1 MTFNPKTI
9 FPGTFGL
16 LRTALFTVLSFSFLL
31 CPWALAIASDEIP
44 KTLEASRPFP
54 TEELSF
60 KEKKPKR
67 QGGKPTI
74 IRGKYGFPKY
84 FQDDLSRESLRQVV
98 KNQLD
103 AMQEVN
109 PDQKVRLGKLMLS
122 KGDLKK
128 GLTDFL
134 QLLDLKLSPKEFS
147 RQLKK
152 KFYFYRGGV
161 GKQKRILFTGY
172 YTPVIEAS
180 RVRTAKYKYP
190 LYTIP
195 GHAKNIRLIGHSS
208 RPGAKTQPPL
218 APDSWREFTRE
229 QIDRQ
234 GVLKQRGLEVAWLKD
249 DLERFFLHIQGSGW
263 LHFPDGKRIGVR
275 YLAANNHKYK
285 GIGKLMIAD
294 GVLKPSESS
303 MQGIKRFL
311 RANPQAIEKYFFQ
324 NKRYIFFTL
333 TEEGPQGSGGGED
346 EERSADRRQQEQQD
360 VPGRVVTGLRL
371 PGFRGG
377 DREGEEGQ
385 SQERQVGPADHGQ
398 DDGDGDVYLE
408 RGPFPGQRR
417 RQRQPQ
423 RECGHGTDELDDP
436 HDDGIGDAAEISRD
450 AADNEPQG
458 EGDRDA
464 DGADRKRNPGGVE
477 RPREY
482 VPPYL
487 VGAK

>member
-9 FPGTFGL
+9 FLKAFGPKKA
-16 LRTALFTVLSFSFLL
+16 ALSAVLIFSFLS
-31 CPWALAIASDEIP
+31 CPWVLAMASDEIP
-44 KTLEASRPFP
+44 KTLETSSPIQAGEFS
-54 TEELSF
+54 SDN
-60 KEKKPKR
+60 KKPR

-109 PDQKVRLGKLMLS
+109 PDQKVRLGNLKLT

-128 GLTDFL
+128 GLTEFL
-134 QLLDLKLSPKEFS
+134 QLLDLKLSPREFNS
-147 RQLKK
+147 QLKK

-195 GHAKNIRLIGHSS
+195 GHSPNVRLIGHSS
-208 RPGAKTQPPL
+208 KPSAKSRPPL

-229 QIDRQ
+229 QIDRK
-234 GVLKQRGLEVAWLKD
+234 GVLRQRGLEVAWLKD

-263 LHFPDGKRIGVR
+263 LLFPDGKRMGVR

-333 TEEGPQGSGGGED
+333 TDEGPQGSGGGELIG
-346 EERSADRRQQEQQD
+346 ERSIATDKSIYPAGGLAFIRLRMPVVDSTDKIVRWKTTSRFVVDQD
-360 VPGRVVTGLRL
+360 TGSAIRGPGRADFYFGAGKRSGVKAGHYKEWSEIIYLL
-371 PGFRGG
+371 PK
-377 DREGEEGQ
+377 
-385 SQERQVGPADHGQ
+385 SMMH
-398 DDGDGDVYLE
+398 
-408 RGPFPGQRR
+408 
-417 RQRQPQ
+417 
-423 RECGHGTDELDDP
+423 
-436 HDDGIGDAAEISRD
+436 
-450 AADNEPQG
+450 
-458 EGDRDA
+458 
-464 DGADRKRNPGGVE
+464 
-477 RPREY
+477 
-482 VPPYL
+482 
-487 VGAK
+487 